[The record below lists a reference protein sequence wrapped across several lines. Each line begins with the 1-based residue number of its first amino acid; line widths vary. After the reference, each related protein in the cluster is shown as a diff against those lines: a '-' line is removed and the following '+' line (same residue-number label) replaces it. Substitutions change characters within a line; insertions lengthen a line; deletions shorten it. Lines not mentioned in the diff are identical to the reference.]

1 VTYLLNGCQSGAVRF
16 DLEIDDSTA
25 ANSSALTRAAS
36 VSVESNGHTVRRR
49 RDRPERARLA
59 LLQRRFVPRT
69 RNMRFRNC
77 DPDRREFAGVPAE
90 CTRTCG
96 VG

>member
-1 VTYLLNGCQSGAVRF
+1 MIRLPPTDPPSREPRQYQS
-16 DLEIDDSTA
+16 I
-25 ANSSALTRAAS
+25 
-36 VSVESNGHTVRRR
+36 ESNGHTVRRR
-49 RDRPERARLA
+49 RDRPERTRFA

-77 DPDRREFAGVPAE
+77 DSDRREFAGVPAE